1 MISFPSTS
9 WQSSLIQKTT
19 SRRPRNDEDPSH
31 GRAATA
37 ITPRLYLTDY
47 HTARTPGN
55 LARLGVTH
63 VVSAID
69 FDITDVFPPHVQV
82 FHVPVRDLA
91 EEQICGWFDPVVE
104 FIKEALDKED
114 TKVLVHCF
122 QGISRSPILIC
133 AYLVAT
139 TPMHALE
146 TIKHVQAKRGIVAPN
161 IGFRRQLIIWGR
173 QFEEAKIRADQE
185 HRRKR
190 SIGGVSEL
198 LAKLM
203 KRSKSAPIPAAPLL
217 VHEGRQEMS
226 VEGSQVASLMEAK
239 AAALEALRKTK
250 EADN

>member
-69 FDITDVFPPHVQV
+69 FDITGVFPPHVQV

-114 TKVLVHCF
+114 TKVLV
-122 QGISRSPILIC
+122 RL
-133 AYLVAT
+133 
-139 TPMHALE
+139 
-146 TIKHVQAKRGIVAPN
+146 
-161 IGFRRQLIIWGR
+161 
-173 QFEEAKIRADQE
+173 
-185 HRRKR
+185 
-190 SIGGVSEL
+190 
-198 LAKLM
+198 
-203 KRSKSAPIPAAPLL
+203 
-217 VHEGRQEMS
+217 
-226 VEGSQVASLMEAK
+226 GSLSS
-239 AAALEALRKTK
+239 
-250 EADN
+250 